1 MPEENKIVLERIDAE
16 TVKKTETRIDVAIVN
31 IPGLQKQK
39 AELETQIA
47 TMQKQ
52 LVQIDEVLNEYAKL
66 P

>member
-1 MPEENKIVLERIDAE
+1 MPEENKIVLERIDE
-16 TVKKTETRIDVAIVN
+16 QTVKKTETRIDVAVVN

-39 AELETQIA
+39 AELETQID

-52 LVQIDEVLNEYAKL
+52 LIQINEVLDEYAKL